1 MVSGSVLKGCR
12 IQLVQGQHQPL
23 RTEKECAVSISPGV
37 SEIHVPSVPHVTR
50 AVEQQSYLLSIIS
63 NAKDNCSTPLRAE
76 ATIKFQ
82 GKMCG

>member
-1 MVSGSVLKGCR
+1 MQNSASVGPAPTTEDRKGMCCEH
-12 IQLVQGQHQPL
+12 I
-23 RTEKECAVSISPGV
+23 AWGV
-37 SEIHVPSVPHVTR
+37 RNYVPSVSHVTG
-50 AVEQQSYLLSIIS
+50 AVEQQWYLLSIIS